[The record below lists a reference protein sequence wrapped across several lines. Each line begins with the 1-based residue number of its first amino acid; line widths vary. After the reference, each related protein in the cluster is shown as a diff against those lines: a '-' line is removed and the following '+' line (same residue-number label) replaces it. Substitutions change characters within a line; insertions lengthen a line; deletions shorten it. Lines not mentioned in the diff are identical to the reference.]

1 MTAAAS
7 EVVPEATAG
16 FEPTPQML
24 RLLRDPIV
32 PTLLRMAWPNILIM
46 LAQASTGL
54 IETWWIARLGTDAL
68 AGMALVFP
76 IVMMVQMI
84 ANGAMG
90 GGISSAIARAL
101 GGGRRDEADALVLHA
116 IVINVALGLGISLV
130 MLAFG
135 RPVYRALGGAGGELE
150 AALIYSNV
158 VFAGS
163 VLFWLLN
170 GLAALIRGTG
180 NMIVPAAV
188 ICAGVIFLVPFS
200 PLLIFGFGPIPALG
214 IAGGG
219 VALLVFYAAGSAI
232 LAWYILSGRN
242 LARFRWCRLRWSLF
256 HDILRVGAISAI
268 QSVQTNVTIALATAL
283 VAAAADVNAIA
294 GFGTGARLEYLL
306 VPVVFGLGAP
316 LVALVGTNIGAGQQQ
331 RALRIALTG
340 GALAFALTE
349 AIGLAAAIWPERWLT
364 LFSAEPGMIE
374 VGSAYR
380 RTGLRLLRFGPF
392 ALFRFTGRGTAVLA
406 AVLRPRSRLHRRCRR
421 MGRAPIGRF
430 AQLDVRGACPW
441 TRRLRRSRR
450 CGHPIGRLVPRLYH
464 HKFLRRTGVMKVAI
478 DARVKGHADTLDK
491 INVTMRLRWSSLT
504 SFVDRPFANP
514 AALGLARG

>member
-1 MTAAAS
+1 
-7 EVVPEATAG
+7 
-16 FEPTPQML
+16 
-24 RLLRDPIV
+24 
-32 PTLLRMAWPNILIM
+32 M

-150 AALIYSNV
+150 AALVCVSG

-163 VLFWLLN
+163 VLLWLLN

-256 HDILRVGAISAI
+256 RDILRVGAISAI

-283 VAAAADVNAIA
+283 VAGAA
-294 GFGTGARLEYLL
+294 
-306 VPVVFGLGAP
+306 
-316 LVALVGTNIGAGQQQ
+316 
-331 RALRIALTG
+331 
-340 GALAFALTE
+340 
-349 AIGLAAAIWPERWLT
+349 
-364 LFSAEPGMIE
+364 
-374 VGSAYR
+374 
-380 RTGLRLLRFGPF
+380 
-392 ALFRFTGRGTAVLA
+392 
-406 AVLRPRSRLHRRCRR
+406 
-421 MGRAPIGRF
+421 
-430 AQLDVRGACPW
+430 
-441 TRRLRRSRR
+441 
-450 CGHPIGRLVPRLYH
+450 
-464 HKFLRRTGVMKVAI
+464 
-478 DARVKGHADTLDK
+478 
-491 INVTMRLRWSSLT
+491 
-504 SFVDRPFANP
+504 
-514 AALGLARG
+514 